1 MTTAAFY
8 NIIYLSA
15 IIIYWLT
22 VAAVTIKI
30 VAKKQSNANIIA
42 WLLIVYLLPIL
53 GLCAYL
59 AFGEI
64 KIGKRREEQA
74 KKIWPMAIIKLEDI
88 LNQREPIAHIS
99 TLAKP
104 LFNLCQAR
112 QGIPS
117 SHANEIQTFTDSAH
131 TMAKLIEDIQSAQDN
146 IKIVFYIWSVGGTE
160 EEVTEALC
168 QAAKRG
174 VTCRIMLDSAG
185 SHRFFRSQS
194 YKKLTEAGIRIVAA
208 LPVSIIRGFFRR
220 MDLRQHRK
228 MVLIDDYIV
237 YTGSMNM
244 VDPEFFKQGVGVGE
258 WVDLM
263 IRMEGSVCLLMEA
276 LYNNDWM
283 METKETI
290 PFSSF
295 EPPNISANINQQPTA
310 SYETHVIASGP
321 GFPEEIIKQ
330 TLLSV
335 IYGAQKKIVF
345 TTPYFV
351 PSDDL
356 FLAICTAAQ
365 RGIEVVL
372 ILPKRG
378 DSKMTNG
385 ASRSFYREL
394 LASGVIVQEFDGGLL
409 HTKSVLIDDQLS
421 LVGTV
426 NLDIRSLWLNFEVT
440 VAIDSKKFAK
450 KLRLI
455 HEEYLKEST
464 SIDASQWA
472 NRPLRQHILERLCY
486 FFSPFL

>member
-1 MTTAAFY
+1 MTTAALY
-8 NIIYLSA
+8 NLIYLSA
-15 IIIYWLT
+15 IVIYWLT
-22 VAAVTIKI
+22 VAVVTIKI
-30 VAKKQSNANIIA
+30 VTKKQSSANTIA

-74 KKIWPMAIIKLEDI
+74 KKTWPAAIVKLES
-88 LNQREPIAHIS
+88 LLEQREPITPIS

-104 LFNLCQAR
+104 LFNLCEAR

-117 SHANEIQTFTDSAH
+117 SHADEIQTFTDSDK
-131 TMAKLIEDIQSAQDN
+131 TMTKMIEDIRSAQNN
-146 IKIVFYIWSVGGTE
+146 IKMVFYIWSIGGMETN
-160 EEVTEALC
+160 VTQALC
-168 QAAKRG
+168 DAAQRG
-174 VTCRIMLDSAG
+174 VICRIMVDSAG
-185 SHRFFRSQS
+185 SHRFFGSAS
-194 YKKLTEAGIRIVAA
+194 YKKLVDAGVQIVEA

-244 VDPEFFKQGVGVGE
+244 VDPQYFKQGAGVGE

-276 LYNNDWM
+276 LYINDWM
-283 METKETI
+283 MEKKEEI

-295 EPPNISANINQQPTA
+295 VPPNVLTDIEDTYISNYA
-310 SYETHVIASGP
+310 THVIASGP

-335 IYGAQKKIVF
+335 IYGAQRKIVF

-365 RGIEVVL
+365 RGVEVIL
-372 ILPKRG
+372 ILPKKG

-394 LASGVIVQEFDGGLL
+394 LEAGVTIQQFDGGLL

-440 VAIDSKKFAK
+440 VAIDSQKFAQ
-450 KLRLI
+450 KLRII
-455 HEEYLKEST
+455 HDEYLKNATPITLAQWT
-464 SIDASQWA
+464 S
-472 NRPLRQHILERLCY
+472 RPFRQHILERLCY